1 MSFKINDNRKLE
13 KYTKI
18 WGKVGILINIVFD
31 NELVSGDND
40 KYIKAKIKS
49 YGDKTNTN
57 FQGEKYQTKM
67 HHTSVCSFSFH
78 FHVLLKLKITMYHRN
93 L

>member
-31 NELVSGDND
+31 SELVSGDND

-57 FQGEKYQTKM
+57 FQGEKISNQNASYK
-67 HHTSVCSFSFH
+67 CLFIFFPFSCF
-78 FHVLLKLKITMYHRN
+78 T
-93 L
+93 